1 MSSSG
6 SDDGLQ
12 IRDGALMDMV
22 VRHAVVRGHQGM
34 VDIVIEK
41 DRIARVEAKIAGK
54 GGREI
59 EAAGSL
65 VLPGLFNLHLHADKC
80 LLGEIMRPNLS
91 GTLPEAIEITNDF
104 KRKYDPAEVA
114 ERASRAIE
122 VGVKNGTTFFRLFA
136 DVGTIGGL
144 RAARGLLLAREK
156 FGGYCDIQVVAFPQ
170 EGIVRDPGAAELLD
184 EAMKEGCDIV
194 GGLPWYEYTDA
205 EAREHIDICFD
216 IAKRYD
222 RDIHMLVDDTDDE
235 NSRSLE
241 YLALKT
247 MRENFHGRVAASH
260 CGAMA
265 AYNDV
270 YATKIVD
277 MVAVAGVT
285 ISVNAHINLVCSAR
299 LDREPRR
306 RGIARVKE
314 LLIRGANVV
323 TSQDDVNDPY
333 YPFGKPDPLECVSM
347 IAHVAQLTL
356 PHELEQAMSM
366 VTENAAKAARVDDYG
381 IAPGK
386 RADLVVVGAPSVH
399 EAIRL
404 QPLRRH
410 VIKGGREVARSVVSQ
425 ELLKS

>member
-1 MSSSG
+1 
-6 SDDGLQ
+6 
-12 IRDGALMDMV
+12 MDLI
-22 VRHAVVRGHQGM
+22 VRNAKLRGQQEM
-34 VDIVIEK
+34 VDVVVEK
-41 DRIARVEAKIAGK
+41 DRITSVQPKASVK
-54 GGREI
+54 GAREI
-59 EAAGSL
+59 DAGGSL
-65 VLPGLFNLHLHADKC
+65 VLPGMFNLHFHADKS
-80 LLGEIMRPNLS
+80 LLGEIMRPNVS

-104 KRKYDPAEVA
+104 KRNYDPAEVA
-114 ERASRAIE
+114 ARTGRVLDA
-122 VGVKNGTTFFRLFA
+122 GLQNGTTFFRLFA

-144 RAARGLLLAREK
+144 RAARGLMLAREK
-156 FGGYCDIQVVAFPQ
+156 YGKHCDIQIVAFPQ
-170 EGIVRDPGAAELLD
+170 EGIVRDPGAADLLD

-194 GGLPWYEYTDA
+194 GGLPWYEYTDE
-205 EAREHIDICFD
+205 EARDHIDVCFD
-216 IAKRYD
+216 IAQKYD
-222 RDIHMLVDDTDDE
+222 RDIHMLVDDTDDA

-247 MRENFHGRVAASH
+247 MRTNFHGRVAASH

-270 YATKIVD
+270 YAAKVVD
-277 MVAVAGVT
+277 MVATAGIT

-314 LLIRGANVV
+314 LLARGANVV

-356 PHELEQAMSM
+356 PHELEQAMAM
-366 VTENAAKAARVDDYG
+366 VTENAAKAARVDNYG
-381 IAPGK
+381 IVAGG

-410 VIKGGREVARSVVSQ
+410 VIKGGREVARSVVTQ
-425 ELLKS
+425 ELLTG

>member
-1 MSSSG
+1 
-6 SDDGLQ
+6 
-12 IRDGALMDMV
+12 MDIV
-22 VRHAVVRGHQGM
+22 VRNATLRGQQGT
-34 VDIVIEK
+34 VDIAIAK
-41 DRIARVEAKIAGK
+41 DRIVSVGPKADGK
-54 GGREI
+54 GALEI
-59 EAAGSL
+59 DAAGSL
-65 VLPGLFNLHLHADKC
+65 VLPGMFNLHFHADKS
-80 LLGEIMRPNLS
+80 LLGAVMRPNLS
-91 GTLPEAIEITNDF
+91 GTLPESIEITNEF
-104 KRKYDPAEVA
+104 KRNYEPAEVA
-114 ERASRAIE
+114 ARTLQVLEA
-122 VGVKNGTTFFRLFA
+122 GVKNGTTFFRLFA

-144 RAARGLLLAREK
+144 RAAQGLLLAREK
-156 FGGYCDIQVVAFPQ
+156 FSRYCDIEVVAFPQ
-170 EGIVRDPGAAELLD
+170 EGIVRDHGAAELLE
-184 EAMKEGCDIV
+184 EAMKQGCDIV

-205 EAREHIDICFD
+205 EAREHVDICFE
-216 IAKRYD
+216 IAKRHD

-241 YLALKT
+241 YLARKT

-270 YATKIVD
+270 YAAKIVD
-277 MVAVAGVT
+277 LVATAGVT

-314 LLIRGANVV
+314 LLTRGANVV

-366 VTENAAKAARVDDYG
+366 VTESAAKAARVNDYG

>member
-1 MSSSG
+1 
-6 SDDGLQ
+6 
-12 IRDGALMDMV
+12 
-22 VRHAVVRGHQGM
+22 M

-41 DRIARVEAKIAGK
+41 DRIASVQPKAPGK
-54 GGREI
+54 GRREI
-59 EAAGSL
+59 DATGSL
-65 VLPGLFNLHLHADKC
+65 VLPGLFNLHFHADKC

-114 ERASRAIE
+114 ERTLRVLE
-122 VGVKNGTTFFRLFA
+122 TGVKNGTTFFRLFA

-156 FGGYCDIQVVAFPQ
+156 FRGYGDIQVVAFPQ

-270 YATKIVD
+270 YAAKIVD
-277 MVAVAGVT
+277 LVATAGVT

-399 EAIRL
+399 EAIRM

-410 VIKGGREVARSVVSQ
+410 VIKGGREVARSVVSE
-425 ELLKS
+425 ELLKI

>member
-1 MSSSG
+1 
-6 SDDGLQ
+6 
-12 IRDGALMDMV
+12 MDIV
-22 VRHAVVRGHQGM
+22 VRNAKLRGQQET
-34 VDIVIEK
+34 VDIAIEK
-41 DRIARVEAKIAGK
+41 DRIASVRPKVNGTGQVEID
-54 GGREI
+54 
-59 EAAGSL
+59 AAASL
-65 VLPGLFNLHLHADKC
+65 VLPGLFNLHLHADKS

-114 ERASRAIE
+114 VRATRVLE
-122 VGVKNGTTFFRLFA
+122 TGVKNGTTFFRLFA

-144 RAARGLLLAREK
+144 RAAQGLLLAREK
-156 FGGYCDIQVVAFPQ
+156 FSRYCDVQVVAFPQ
-170 EGIVRDPGAAELLD
+170 EGIARDPGAAELLD
-184 EAMKEGCDIV
+184 EAMKQGCDVV

-205 EAREHIDICFD
+205 EARDHIDVCFD
-216 IAKRYD
+216 IAKRHD

-265 AYNDV
+265 AYNDA
-270 YATKIVD
+270 YAAKIVD
-277 MVAVAGVT
+277 MVATAGIT
-285 ISVNAHINLVCSAR
+285 ISCNAHINLVCSAR
-299 LDREPRR
+299 LDREPKR

-314 LLIRGANVV
+314 LLARGANVV

-356 PHELEQAMSM
+356 PHELEQAMDM
-366 VTENAAKAARVDDYG
+366 VTVNAAKAARVPDYG
-381 IAPGK
+381 IAAGK

-410 VIKGGREVARSVVSQ
+410 VIKSGRVVARSTGSQ
-425 ELLKS
+425 EFVK

>member
-1 MSSSG
+1 
-6 SDDGLQ
+6 
-12 IRDGALMDMV
+12 MDMV

-41 DRIARVEAKIAGK
+41 DRIARVEAKVAGK

-59 EAAGSL
+59 DAAGSL

-136 DVGTIGGL
+136 DVGTIGRL

-270 YATKIVD
+270 YAAKIVD
-277 MVAVAGVT
+277 MVATAGVT

-314 LLIRGANVV
+314 LLTRGVNVV

>member
-1 MSSSG
+1 MDTIIRNARLRG
-6 SDDGLQ
+6 KDGT
-12 IRDGALMDMV
+12 
-22 VRHAVVRGHQGM
+22 H
-34 VDIVIEK
+34 DIVIIK
-41 DRIARVEAKIAGK
+41 DRITSVSPKAPGK
-54 GGREI
+54 GNREI
-59 EAAGSL
+59 DAAGSL
-65 VLPGLFNLHLHADKC
+65 VLPGLFNLHFHADKS
-80 LLGEIMRPNLS
+80 LLGEIMRPNVS
-91 GTLPEAIEITNDF
+91 GTLPEAIEITNEF
-104 KRKYDPAEVA
+104 KRKYDPTEVA
-114 ERASRAIE
+114 ERTVRTLE

-136 DVGTIGGL
+136 DVGTVGGL
-144 RAARGLLLAREK
+144 RAARGLMLAREK
-156 FGGYCDIQVVAFPQ
+156 FGRYCDIQIVAFPQ
-170 EGIVRDPGAAELLD
+170 EGIARDPGAAELLD

-205 EAREHIDICFD
+205 GARDHIDACFA
-216 IAKRYD
+216 IAKKYD

-247 MRENFHGRVAASH
+247 MREGFQGRVAASH

-270 YATKIVD
+270 YAAKIVD
-277 MVAVAGVT
+277 MVATADVT

-314 LLIRGANVV
+314 LLARGANVV
-323 TSQDDVNDPY
+323 SSQDDVNDPY

-366 VTENAAKAARVDDYG
+366 VTENAAKAARVSDYG
-381 IAPGK
+381 IAAGN

-404 QPLRRH
+404 QPPRRH
-410 VIKGGREVARSVVSQ
+410 VFKSGREVARSTLKQ
-425 ELLKS
+425 ELLTS

>member
-1 MSSSG
+1 
-6 SDDGLQ
+6 
-12 IRDGALMDMV
+12 MDV
-22 VRHAVVRGHQGM
+22 IVRHAVVRGHQGL

-41 DRIARVEAKIAGK
+41 DRIASVQPKAPDK
-54 GGREI
+54 GRREI
-59 EAAGSL
+59 DAVGSL
-65 VLPGLFNLHLHADKC
+65 VLPGLFNLHFHADKC

-114 ERASRAIE
+114 ERTLRVLE
-122 VGVKNGTTFFRLFA
+122 TGVKNGTTFFRLFA

-144 RAARGLLLAREK
+144 RASRGLLLAREK
-156 FGGYCDIQVVAFPQ
+156 FRRYCEIQVVAFPQ

-241 YLALKT
+241 YLARKT

-270 YATKIVD
+270 YAAKIVD
-277 MVAVAGVT
+277 MVATAGVT

-399 EAIRL
+399 EAIRM

>member
-1 MSSSG
+1 
-6 SDDGLQ
+6 
-12 IRDGALMDMV
+12 MDMV
-22 VRHAVVRGHQGM
+22 IRHAVVRGHQGM

-41 DRIARVEAKIAGK
+41 DRIARVEAKVAGK

-59 EAAGSL
+59 DAAGSL

-114 ERASRAIE
+114 ERAARAIE
-122 VGVKNGTTFFRLFA
+122 AGVKNGTTFFRLFA

-216 IAKRYD
+216 IANRYD

-270 YATKIVD
+270 YAAKIVD
-277 MVAVAGVT
+277 MVATAGVT

-314 LLIRGANVV
+314 LLTRGANVV